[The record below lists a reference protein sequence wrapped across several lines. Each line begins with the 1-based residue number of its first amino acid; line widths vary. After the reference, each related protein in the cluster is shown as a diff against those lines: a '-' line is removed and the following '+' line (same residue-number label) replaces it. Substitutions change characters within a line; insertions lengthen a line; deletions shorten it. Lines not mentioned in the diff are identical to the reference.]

1 MIQRI
6 QTLWLLLASACLF
19 ASLKIS
25 FYAGNIVPAG
35 ELNTVVKNFTQLNGM
50 YNILTNILTVTIG
63 VLSIV
68 AIFLYGNR
76 KTQIKFILAAMLLE
90 LLLLFEYESCI
101 KKFTEGNYTIG
112 SFLQFLVMIF
122 FILALR
128 GIRKDQKIVAESDR
142 LR

>member
-6 QTLWLLLASACLF
+6 QTIWLLLASACLL

-25 FYAGNIVPAG
+25 FYAGNVVPAG
-35 ELNTVVKNFTQLNGM
+35 EVGSANKTFTQLNGM
-50 YNILTNILTVTIG
+50 HNIITNVLTVSIG
-63 VLSIV
+63 VLSFV
-68 AIFLYGNR
+68 AIFLYTNR
-76 KTQIKFILAAMLLE
+76 KIQIRTILVTIFLE
-90 LLLLFEYESCI
+90 LLLMFEYETCI
-101 KKFTEGNYTIG
+101 KEFAEGSYTIG
-112 SFLQFLVMIF
+112 SFLQLLAMLF

>member
-6 QTLWLLLASACLF
+6 QTIWLLLASACLF

-25 FYAGNIVPAG
+25 FYAGNMVPAG
-35 ELNTVVKNFTQLNGM
+35 ELHTAIKTFTELNGM
-50 YNILTNILTVTIG
+50 YNIITNVLTISIA
-63 VLSIV
+63 VLSFV
-68 AIFLYGNR
+68 AIFLYANR
-76 KTQIKFILAAMLLE
+76 KIQIRTILIAMLLE
-90 LLLLFEYESCI
+90 ILLMFEYETCI
-101 KKFTEGNYTIG
+101 KKFAEGTYTIG
-112 SFLQFLVMIF
+112 SFLQLLVMIL